1 MAFTSYSVR
10 LSGDARVSVLTNAQA
25 SSPLTYFGA
34 LPGTY
39 NVVVQSL
46 SNRGRLS
53 VFEPSGTMTFGIDP
67 SSSLAV
73 NRYTNILTGVA
84 ASAITNED
92 TQFAFGLLSWR
103 LSAGSETNSWD
114 LIVSTK
120 INPSQTYHEASQLGA
135 GLLPDFE
142 SGTLRVD
149 QANGSYAQN
158 FTLDSS
164 STNRIDQYGNA
175 ATFSGVF
182 SDAVA
187 GTAGNLAI
195 VNSASGG
202 RTTFTGANTFTGT
215 TTIENGAT
223 LEIGNGGTTG
233 SISNASNII
242 NNASLVF
249 NRSNDYTYTGV
260 VSGTGRLIQ
269 SGGGVLNLNGINLY
283 TGSTT
288 VAAGSG
294 LAVNGSIAASSGLTV
309 NAGAT
314 IKGTGTLPATSVLS
328 GGILAPGNSIGTL
341 TFNGDLSLSSGS
353 ISSFEVGVASADQV
367 VSTGS
372 IALGGTLNLNFG
384 NFDGA
389 PLSSYTLF
397 SAPTISSQFS
407 SINATGLSSFF
418 SYGIQYTGNSVLL
431 SVLRGMA
438 TGTTTD
444 ITNVNSTIFSGGT
457 LVVNSPGLYTQNWL
471 LGAEATSTVDLDGN
485 RSVFSGIFSDLTP
498 GQAGS
503 ITFSNPGFLSLTG
516 NSTYTGSTTV
526 ANGAT
531 LSVNG
536 SIASSSE
543 LTVQPGSTIGGS
555 GSLPQTN
562 LVAGAQISP
571 GNSIGTIT
579 AAGLRLNGGT
589 INAEIQGPQN
599 DKISVI
605 GDVTNVTGS
614 VNLMAY
620 GGGSPWPNFSYNII
634 TAGNG
639 FATSNSLTLNPSGIS
654 SALLTYGTNL
664 VQEVDGNASTFDVQW
679 QPRNGSGATASA
691 LSSLGKG
698 QRNQLAMAGAF
709 DRVFAYLATA
719 AGNQPGTTTGAN
731 ATGTAIGT
739 TGFTS
744 GQAAAAG
751 VSSDFLTAT
760 SELLGLTSGSQLA
773 AAIDSLSP
781 EPYAAYQAVG
791 LATLKRQRELLFSLA
806 GNCQSHGWLINGP
819 ETRNGQ
825 APERPVCVFAQ
836 ASNTTSSI
844 RGQEGLSSYD
854 AGIFSSVF
862 GLEYALSR
870 QWSVGAAYGYG
881 TSNLDDMSLTS
892 ANVSADVN
900 GGAFY
905 AVYRPTERWTIKGL
919 LGYSSFAV
927 DGSRNVAS
935 IGNGSTIH
943 GATAAK
949 GYTAAIHA
957 SYDIL
962 INAGQGNGSMRL
974 KPIAGLAWGGYQQNG
989 FTESDGGAL
998 NLRVDGNTASSL
1010 VATLGMELAFSPIAL
1025 SQDKVQSIT
1034 PRLAVAYQLDA
1045 LANSTG
1051 NKSLNAT
1058 FVAAPSAGSF
1068 STQGENGG
1076 ANALTVTGG
1085 VDVQLARNASLYA
1098 TVNYQVES
1106 NGSQFGYG
1114 GGLRIQF

>member
-1 MAFTSYSVR
+1 M
-10 LSGDARVSVLTNAQA
+10 SVLTNAQNA
-25 SSPLTYFGA
+25 QGGNAPLTYFGA

-46 SNRGRLS
+46 SNWGRLV
-53 VFEPSGTMTFGIDP
+53 VFEPSETMTFGIDV
-67 SSSLAV
+67 SSSIAV
-73 NRYTNILTGVA
+73 NRYTNILSGVA
-84 ASAITNED
+84 ASAITNEE
-92 TQFAFGLLSWR
+92 TQFAFGSFLWS
-103 LSAGSETNSWD
+103 LSAGSAENSWD
-114 LIVSTK
+114 LIVSEGSST
-120 INPSQTYHEASQLGA
+120 INPSRTFFASSLLGTRV
-135 GLLPDFE
+135 LPTFE
-142 SGTLRVD
+142 GGTLRVD
-149 QANGSYAQN
+149 QANGSYAQD

-164 STNRIDQYGNA
+164 STNRIDLYGNA
-175 ATFSGVF
+175 ATFSGVI

-187 GTAGNLAI
+187 ETAGNLAI

-202 RTTFTGANTFTGT
+202 RITLTGANTYTGT

-233 SISNASNII
+233 SISNASTII
-242 NNASLVF
+242 NNGNLIF
-249 NRSNDYTYTGV
+249 NHSNGYTYAGV
-260 VSGTGRLIQ
+260 VSGAGSLIQ
-269 SGGGVLNLNGINLY
+269 SGGGILNLNGANLY

-294 LAVNGSIAASSGLTV
+294 LAVNGSIASSSGLTV

-314 IKGTGTLPATSVLS
+314 IKGAGTMPTTSVLY

-341 TFNGDLSLSSGS
+341 TFHGDLTLGSGS
-353 ISSFEVGVASADQV
+353 ISNFEVGVAGADKV
-367 VSTGS
+367 VATGD
-372 IALGGTLNLNFG
+372 IALGGTLNLIFG
-384 NFDGA
+384 DLGDA
-389 PLSSYTLF
+389 SSTSYTLF
-397 SAPTISSQFS
+397 SAPTISSSFA
-407 SINATGLSSFF
+407 SINAIGLSSFY
-418 SYGIQYTGNSVLL
+418 SYGIEYTGNSVLL

-444 ITNVNSTIFSGGT
+444 ITDVNSTIFSGGT
-457 LVVNSPGLYTQNWL
+457 LVVNSPGLHAQNWS
-471 LGAEATSTVDLDGN
+471 LGAEATNTVDLAGN
-485 RSVFSGIFSDLTP
+485 SSVFSGSFSDLTP
-498 GQAGS
+498 GRPGS
-503 ITFSNPGFLSLTG
+503 ITFANPGFLSLTG
-516 NSTYTGSTTV
+516 TSTYTGATTV

-531 LSVNG
+531 LSVIG
-536 SIASSSE
+536 SIASSSG
-543 LTVQPGSTIGGS
+543 LTVQAGGTIGGS

-579 AAGLRLNGGT
+579 VAGLRLNGGT
-589 INAEIQGPQN
+589 INAELQGPQN

-605 GDVTNVTGS
+605 GDVTNVTGR

-620 GGGSPWPNFSYNII
+620 GGGSPWPNFNYKIM
-634 TAGNG
+634 TASNG

-698 QRNQLAMAGAF
+698 QRNQLATAAAF
-709 DRVFAYLATA
+709 DRVFASLATT

-731 ATGTAIGT
+731 ATGIAIGT
-739 TGFTS
+739 TGFTT
-744 GQAAAAG
+744 GQAATAG
-751 VSSDFLTAT
+751 ISSDFLAAT
-760 SELLGLTSGSQLA
+760 SQLLALSSATQLA

-791 LATLKRQRELLFSLA
+791 LSTLRRQRDLLFSLA
-806 GNCQSHGWLINGP
+806 GNCQSNGWLINTP
-819 ETRNGQ
+819 DTKKGQ
-825 APERPVCVFAQ
+825 APQRPVCVFAQ
-836 ASNTTSSI
+836 ATNSTSSI
-844 RGQEGLSSYD
+844 RGQDGLSSYD
-854 AGIFSSVF
+854 AGVFSSF
-862 GLEYALSR
+862 YGLEYQPSK

-881 TSNLDDMSLTS
+881 TSNLYDMSLTS

-935 IGNGSTIH
+935 IGNGSTIQ

-962 INAGQGNGSMRL
+962 INVGQGNGSMLL

-998 NLRVDGNTASSL
+998 NLRVDGHTASSL

-1034 PRLAVAYQLDA
+1034 PRLAVAYQVDA
-1045 LANSTG
+1045 LANSSG
-1051 NKSLNAT
+1051 NKTLNST
-1058 FVAAPSAGSF
+1058 FVAAPGAGSF

-1076 ANALTVTGG
+1076 ANALTVAGG

-1098 TVNYQVES
+1098 TVSYQVES

-1114 GGLRIQF
+1114 GGLRIHF